1 MSITEIRDGWA
12 VLFDQG
18 GIILW
23 VILAL
28 SIFMWAL
35 ILERYWFFQQ
45 ELPQLTARMTEQWR
59 KLRSHGQ
66 NNDSHNNNGHSN
78 TITSQPNSSGNPPVH
93 SGLAFLNELLTNQ
106 FRSESRRHVL
116 AIQTLTNILP
126 MLGLLGTV
134 SGMIAVFDVITEFGS
149 GNTRGMA
156 AGISRALVT
165 TMAGLLTALSG
176 LYFASYLE
184 NRIEREA
191 HLFSKSLDIE

>member
-1 MSITEIRDGWA
+1 MSISEIRDGWA

-45 ELPQLTARMTEQWR
+45 ELPLLTARMTEQWR
-59 KLRSHGQ
+59 KLRSHG
-66 NNDSHNNNGHSN
+66 HNNNGHSK
-78 TITSQPNSSGNPPVH
+78 TITPQPISPGKPPVH

-106 FRSESRRHVL
+106 FRSESRRHVM

>member
-1 MSITEIRDGWA
+1 MSISEIRDGWA

-45 ELPQLTARMTEQWR
+45 ELPLLTARMTEQWS
-59 KLRSHGQ
+59 KLRSHG
-66 NNDSHNNNGHSN
+66 HSS
-78 TITSQPNSSGNPPVH
+78 TVTPQPGGPGTLPAH